1 MIETETDNV
10 YKRYLSE
17 RSQAE
22 SPVVHYRKSPNQ
34 DESSLNIYAQSY
46 RSQNDRRLSNPGEY
60 LYQKAL
66 EKKENRQQQ
75 IEKRQREKEMLEL
88 SACTFAPNLRPL
100 DTSED
105 FETRSRN
112 WQSQKEKKLTEIEK
126 YSREKE
132 MAECTFYPSTSRKNA
147 PVKVDPN
154 DFYNRNMEWNKK
166 IENEDI
172 EKQNE
177 MVRTMTVN

>member
-22 SPVVHYRKSPNQ
+22 SPVINYRKSPNQ
-34 DESSLNIYAQSY
+34 DESSLNIYSQSY

-60 LYQKAL
+60 LYQRAL

-75 IEKRQREKEMLEL
+75 IEKRQKEKEIMEL
-88 SACTFAPNLRPL
+88 SACTFTPNLRPL

-112 WQSQKEKKLTEIEK
+112 WQNQKEKRLDEIQV
-126 YSREKE
+126 
-132 MAECTFYPSTSRKNA
+132 RKNSIWS
-147 PVKVDPN
+147 VM
-154 DFYNRNMEWNKK
+154 FMGNRNTIWKRRWRS
-166 IENEDI
+166 
-172 EKQNE
+172 
-177 MVRTMTVN
+177 VRSIQVHQGKLGQ